1 MVREWAHNPTLNG
14 SIPNSSLII
23 KLVTTKNIFQKTRVK
38 IKKNVYSIKLTPS
51 LSTQAY
57 NNYLMRSKYLSITT
71 FHLNLNMCAST
82 STNLY
87 LFVKFIVNST
97 QTYH

>member
-38 IKKNVYSIKLTPS
+38 IKKNAYSIKLTPS

-71 FHLNLNMCAST
+71 FHLNLNMST

-87 LFVKFIVNST
+87 LFVKFIVNNT
-97 QTYH
+97 QAYR